1 MFSSRAIHTCSIIA
15 TIALEFYNMNC
26 QMLKIVVIA
35 VLGTTYQVS
44 QRHYIA
50 SVSAIKSAAKVA
62 PKAIKETAF

>member
-1 MFSSRAIHTCSIIA
+1 
-15 TIALEFYNMNC
+15 
-26 QMLKIVVIA
+26 MLKIVVIA